1 MRTIRRPIK
10 DEPLQSDGRKT
21 MVNQLSVKML
31 LKSVIAIMGAAVMI
45 SLLLSAWDS
54 WSRLQTT
61 NQIAVAAES
70 TKYLFTAMHILR
82 LERPTTYRELLSD
95 RQSVN
100 SRIAPL
106 RATEMSAL

>member
-1 MRTIRRPIK
+1 MCSLK
-10 DEPLQSDGRKT
+10 GRKA
-21 MVNQLSVKML
+21 MVSRLSVNAL
-31 LKSVIAIMGAAVMI
+31 LKSVIAIMGAAVMT

-54 WSRLQTT
+54 WGRLQIT

-70 TKYLFTAMHILR
+70 TKYLFTAMHVLR

-95 RQSVN
+95 RQSAN

-106 RATEMSAL
+106 RATEMSALRSALQA